1 MEHGGVLLKPPVA
14 IPTLDLH
21 AHDQKFVKPVQQEF
35 SLETDG
41 TYTLKERIE
50 DKSRK
55 GSKKISTFRK
65 NSTETGCNPEMEG
78 SFWPKMLLNFR
89 KAVIDNIFPTYVNN
103 ANVSFSPSNT
113 ENDWLVHSTFPITEI
128 ENSVFFYFVYFPK
141 LIFHYKSFFH
151 YS

>member
-21 AHDQKFVKPVQQEF
+21 AHDQKFVKPVEQEF

-89 KAVIDNIFPTYVNN
+89 KAVNDKMFPKYVNN
-103 ANVSFSPSNT
+103 ANVSFFPSNT
-113 ENDWLVHSTFPITEI
+113 KNDWLVPHFQ
-128 ENSVFFYFVYFPK
+128 
-141 LIFHYKSFFH
+141 
-151 YS
+151 